1 MGSFSLL
8 SIVTFDKRNRSGL
21 WASDR
26 SHTLPRPSS
35 LEASIDV
42 TFNFDELGRERDGCW
57 GDDII
62 MVGDR
67 WLLEAVCRRHDDW
80 MNRVV

>member
-1 MGSFSLL
+1 MGVFSLP
-8 SIVTFDKRNRSGL
+8 SIITFDERNISGS

-26 SHTLPRPSS
+26 SQSLPRPSS

-42 TFNFDELGRERDGCW
+42 TFNFDESGRERDGW
-57 GDDII
+57 GNGII
-62 MVGDR
+62 MVGDW
-67 WLLEAVCRRHDDW
+67 WLLEAVCRRYDDW